1 MIILAVV
8 AMAVSLNLNG
18 YVKDTNSLIY
28 LASLAVFAAP
38 VSSKQGV
45 QIENCVGTIVSL
57 GWALCR

>member
-1 MIILAVV
+1 MIVLAVA

-18 YVKDTNSLIY
+18 YVKDTNSPIY

-45 QIENCVGTIVSL
+45 
-57 GWALCR
+57 